1 MYMVYSFSVVCDSS
15 NNRYSQITGST
26 TSFNFDWSLVK
37 DTKYDLTFSYMSAD
51 TTVTLTQVMT
61 LSTDFNS
68 VENIYLA
75 NGTGASQRSSIL
87 GSLIASKHGINSYYY
102 AEQKTNPP
110 IQLNRPSNNIFT
122 IFLKYGT
129 TNIAYNDP
137 VASSYVLIL
146 NFKECEY

>member
-1 MYMVYSFSVVCDSS
+1 MSPYSFSVVCDSS

-51 TTVTLTQVMT
+51 TTTTLTQVMT

-68 VENIYLA
+68 VENVYLA
-75 NGTGASQRSSIL
+75 NGTGASQRINLL
-87 GSLIASKHGINSYYY
+87 GSIIADKHGANSYYY
-102 AEQKTNPP
+102 ATATTNPP
-110 IQLNRPSNNIFT
+110 IQLNKPTNNIFT
-122 IFLKYGT
+122 IFLRYGT

-137 VASSYVLIL
+137 VASPYVLIL
-146 NFKECEY
+146 HFTECD